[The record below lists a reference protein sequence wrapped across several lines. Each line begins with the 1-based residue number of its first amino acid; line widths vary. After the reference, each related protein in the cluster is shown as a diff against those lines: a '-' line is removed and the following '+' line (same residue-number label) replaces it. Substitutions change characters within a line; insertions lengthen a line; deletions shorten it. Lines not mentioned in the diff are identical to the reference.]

1 MKKFFV
7 AITIMI
13 YSFLSI
19 NLLFAATFTQADLTG
34 TWRMNLLRTGYES
47 NGTTPRDEWVR
58 GRVTIDSSGVVSC
71 LSYSDS
77 TGETTCPGTFDL
89 TFTMNETTGVITQS
103 GYNAANAGTD
113 HMTMSLNKNFAAGT
127 ATNGSGPGLG
137 YSYQLVIV
145 QKEVPGTTYSATDLE
160 NKSFVYHQLEVGD
173 DSGWSYG
180 AGTINAIGLVT
191 ISSTTNSWG
200 SGTPGP
206 VGIMLVDGNGV
217 VTQDNDE
224 SFQGFLSDDKKTFVA
239 TNNGG
244 GSPELLIVQITGQTY
259 TAGTLHA
266 STSAIHTLGRG
277 SSGSSAF
284 WIHYTNTVDNSGVMN
299 FSEWEASNA
308 GITPPGT
315 TPTGSIDASGTLTVD
330 TNPTYHGQASDDKT
344 FTVATQTRGTSYML
358 NVGIKSAS
366 DMILYGR
373 FTGGGIWKWDGS
385 VWSQVTPNDP
395 TDIEASG
402 RKLYG
407 NFGTG
412 AGIWMYDED
421 SSIWS
426 QITPNSPTDMVAS
439 GPLLYGNFGAGA
451 GIWKWDGTT
460 WSQIT
465 PNSPTSMT
473 ASHRKVYGN
482 FGTGAGIWMYDEDS
496 STWSQ
501 ITPNTPTSM
510 TASSS
515 LLYGNFSPG
524 GIWQWNGTAWSQI
537 TPNSPTSMRASSW
550 LLYGNFGTGAGIWK
564 WDGTAWSQV
573 TPNHPQH
580 NMVCMY
586 QELFADFSGGG
597 IWKWDGS
604 VWSQVTPNDPASMVT
619 GY

>member
-1 MKKFFV
+1 
-7 AITIMI
+7 
-13 YSFLSI
+13 
-19 NLLFAATFTQADLTG
+19 
-34 TWRMNLLRTGYES
+34 
-47 NGTTPRDEWVR
+47 
-58 GRVTIDSSGVVSC
+58 
-71 LSYSDS
+71 
-77 TGETTCPGTFDL
+77 
-89 TFTMNETTGVITQS
+89 
-103 GYNAANAGTD
+103 
-113 HMTMSLNKNFAAGT
+113 
-127 ATNGSGPGLG
+127 
-137 YSYQLVIV
+137 
-145 QKEVPGTTYSATDLE
+145 
-160 NKSFVYHQLEVGD
+160 
-173 DSGWSYG
+173 
-180 AGTINAIGLVT
+180 
-191 ISSTTNSWG
+191 
-200 SGTPGP
+200 
-206 VGIMLVDGNGV
+206 
-217 VTQDNDE
+217 
-224 SFQGFLSDDKKTFVA
+224 
-239 TNNGG
+239 
-244 GSPELLIVQITGQTY
+244 
-259 TAGTLHA
+259 
-266 STSAIHTLGRG
+266 
-277 SSGSSAF
+277 
-284 WIHYTNTVDNSGVMN
+284 MN

-315 TPTGSIDASGTLTVD
+315 TPTGYIDASGTLTVN

-344 FTVATQTRGTSYML
+344 FTVATQTRGTSPNFSYML
-358 NVGIKSAS
+358 HVGIKRTS

-402 RKLYG
+402 RKL
-407 NFGTG
+407 
-412 AGIWMYDED
+412 
-421 SSIWS
+421 
-426 QITPNSPTDMVAS
+426 
-439 GPLLYGNFGAGA
+439 
-451 GIWKWDGTT
+451 
-460 WSQIT
+460 
-465 PNSPTSMT
+465 
-473 ASHRKVYGN
+473 YGN